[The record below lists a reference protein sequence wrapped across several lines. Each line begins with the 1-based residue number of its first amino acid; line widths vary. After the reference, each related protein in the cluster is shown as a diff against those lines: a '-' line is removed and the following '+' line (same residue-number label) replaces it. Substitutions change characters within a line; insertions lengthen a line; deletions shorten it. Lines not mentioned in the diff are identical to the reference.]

1 MNQNPVYNPSTADDI
16 VDESQVSS
24 FYSDVPEPS
33 VNNYLNDSA
42 YNDNGY
48 MDVSPETNYLASDT
62 EL

>member
-1 MNQNPVYNPSTADDI
+1 MSAG
-16 VDESQVSS
+16 SS

-33 VNNYLNDSA
+33 VNNYLNESA
-42 YNDNGY
+42 YTDNGY